1 MVCGL
6 AGVSQEGSLAE
17 RRSWE
22 GPSLAPPTTAPDW
35 FPCCRSQLSLPASI
49 PRALFTMSFPGS
61 DTSATVKAQAPPP
74 QPGPQYS
81 LPSFIHS
88 FNIYK
93 VPVWPCTRTTKIK
106 RNEIW
111 FHLQGT

>member
-1 MVCGL
+1 MRFGRSVTGGECGREKELGGPLVL
-6 AGVSQEGSLAE
+6 ALTG
-17 RRSWE
+17 
-22 GPSLAPPTTAPDW
+22 W
-35 FPCCRSQLSLPASI
+35 FPCCRSQVSLPASI
-49 PRALFTMSFPGS
+49 PRPLFTMSFPGS
-61 DTSATVKAQAPPP
+61 DTSATVKAQVPPP

-93 VPVWPCTRTTKIK
+93 VPAWPCTRTTKIK